1 MDKLNLI
8 DCLVTNR
15 TYGDGKV
22 TEVSDTYIRVRFGEC
37 EKKFQYPM
45 AFESILT
52 CKDVNL
58 QDKLQSIIL
67 KHKEQDKEKSHYQ
80 IKVNADNLIAKPA
93 IISAS
98 GRKIKVYHKENI
110 AFKCNYCDGGQNQNG
125 IGYIE
130 ACSDATMKYNIEVAQ
145 HRWCSCEESL
155 CKQYYDGIISR
166 KELDDVRTEG
176 GFVCYESKMLDT
188 WTAYAGAVLTNGDV
202 HKPMK
207 LNKVQ
212 VNSLAVLTTRDIGT
226 SESERFVF
234 GVFLVDEAY
243 EGDNRDEGYVTT
255 NSKYKIS
262 LNKIEA
268 SKILFWNYYANENA
282 PQKAVWGQGLHR
294 YISDIQAA
302 SILKDILE
310 VKRGTKDEELA
321 QEFCEY
327 FCNINSIDFDDMPV
341 REGALQRK

>member
-1 MDKLNLI
+1 MNKLNLI
-8 DCLVTNR
+8 GCLVTNR
-15 TYGDGKV
+15 FYGEGKV
-22 TEVSDTYIRVRFGEC
+22 TEASDTYVRVSFGDF

-45 AFESILT
+45 AFESILI
-52 CKDVNL
+52 CKDADIQEKL
-58 QDKLQSIIL
+58 QDIIL
-67 KHKEQDKEKSHYQ
+67 KHKEQDKKNGHHQ
-80 IKVNADNLIAKPA
+80 IIVNANNLIAKPA
-93 IISAS
+93 IKTVN
-98 GRKIKVYHKENI
+98 GRKTKVYPKENI

-125 IGYIE
+125 IGYIA
-130 ACSDATMKYNIEVAQ
+130 ACSDDTMNYNIEVAR
-145 HRWCSCEESL
+145 HKWCSCEEAL
-155 CKQYYDGIISR
+155 CKQYHDGSISR
-166 KELDDVRTEG
+166 KELDNVRAEG

-188 WTAYAGAVLTNGDV
+188 WTAYAGAALTEGEV

-212 VNSLAVLTTRDIGT
+212 VNSLAVLTTRDIGA